1 MKKLMSAEK
10 EEKVQDNGKTLA
22 QQKS

>member
-10 EEKVQDNGKTLA
+10 EEKVQDNGKTQA